1 MERDSSRLLL
11 AGPTRRRLRPAT
23 VLALLFLL
31 PIIAPM
37 TAASVQLQFRAD
49 DFGILSKLDEVQDE
63 REALID
69 DSSVIIEAN
78 QALDQVR
85 LEVRESDGGD
95 PLARLDGALDGVT
108 MQPTASPQVM
118 HPDPYDMMLNP
129 DNHPTEWADNMWGTL
144 LTADNFIV
152 WVHYRSRGGVEYD
165 AYEEIDY
172 AESSF
177 ILGLL
182 GLTSGNDPLLHEVDV
197 DGDGNEDIRVGLTVA
212 VDEQD
217 GWGLEGD
224 PPILWA
230 EPAIEF
236 NVVAIDPNDS
246 LWGALELLEVTLMK
260 QFAYSLTPLASGE
273 SYVWIIDSRFTMAP
287 EDFSLEVGLE
297 RLWFDI
303 SGVGASF
310 LAALIA
316 GIPIFGN
323 PDESD
328 IRIAAIAAP
337 YAIHIDNSEQTDC
350 PSHYDPET
358 EYDLPSHLHPCT
370 VAVGFG
376 YLHFQPST
384 PSGDRPIEEIAY
396 IDLAIHPVEDA
407 IVLPE
412 VIDLVLRNDKL
423 LTTGMGLDGEGGLDT
438 IEYYADERCDLHLHF
453 HEDRSNQTASPS
465 DPYGNTTDSLGWL
478 RGMPSGSLSQQEIR
492 RVFRQVGSESSPTL
506 PGQMPTQLSAI
517 LAIKNFTRDQS
528 NNADDDSLPVNP
540 SEPPDTLVVFQATQS
555 ITEIDYISWFQ
566 RSGAVED
573 HRRLRIHAQDLP
585 TALVLYGT
593 FELSG
598 GNDASEV
605 LENQQADPL
614 SQLLDAT
621 ILNLVDVFLDVGAIV
636 NSIPESIVGIIGGD
650 GGGAGTGGE
659 LHIVLFDDISASR
672 QPMMMGRVRLEL
684 GSGLHPVGSGPHIVM
699 STDLNMT
706 YVEGRHGQMDPLVP
720 VAISLEHD
728 GLIAVHV
735 VNDEASNSQQFSL
748 QTQGGDPLKLIYIEH
763 QGVQLTGSAFQ
774 MVEISEQPATLDLI
788 IGDTEAIWRA
798 DRPIADILYAGR
810 NGTQLQAVLL
820 EGLPANFTMGIT
832 GDFSWVGEQPI
843 SSVSVQMGNASAPRT
858 MDGNHFLFWQDV
870 DTDEASLSAR
880 LTGLSEVGWA
890 APVIPGA
897 EGRDGMPT
905 ATLVTPGD
913 QPLLLALRDE
923 TEWEDSTKGV
933 NGDILIEPLP
943 AVLELAV
950 PSDEDSESGLV
961 IPNFSSESG
970 LSGVG
975 FFLAGFSDLGQSV
988 NDMLGGLATSI
999 SGDGDEAGDFSAGV
1013 TLDANAPFS
1022 LTLDVRQGS
1031 MQLDEPSWVHGLSLS
1046 AGEMDNQTA
1055 FHLRAWLPDLPPVVN
1070 IFVSYENQTVRDVWD
1085 FEVDLAQWIPRRSE
1099 FIIDVHG
1106 LEGRDVEVTALG
1118 LTPGT
1123 ATDLHMVTQLEIET
1137 GQTIPTTTIASHY
1150 EMSHRLD
1157 SVHAMLLDRNSGTR
1171 SEVLLTD
1178 IPRIVDVNA
1187 ALGRRVTLSLSV
1199 PEDQQRDGMGVDSVF
1214 MQQLIHSEGEWWPL
1228 TVFINDVPGDMNL
1241 DVEPSSRFDITQ
1253 DLSFQGMPTLTYSSS
1268 GDGMDMF
1275 ISAAGRAINSH
1286 GDSLLLAENLAS
1298 HATIQPTEDFGV
1310 AISSSGD
1317 GVGRLYVRQSNVP
1330 AAPGVWLQQMEAVG
1344 ENLQS
1349 ATVQVHTIAGI
1360 YPVIEVGDVRGG
1372 RIAATGS
1379 MQIEVSGTTLEA
1391 RGVLIDAQT
1400 TSYIPSASTLGVNG
1414 LTGDLSLLNAVP
1426 GFEGSSTHWLFAEP
1440 LSSAVLTVLA
1450 TIT

>member
-1 MERDSSRLLL
+1 
-11 AGPTRRRLRPAT
+11 
-23 VLALLFLL
+23 
-31 PIIAPM
+31 M
-37 TAASVQLQFRAD
+37 TTASAQLQFRAD

-69 DSSVIIEAN
+69 DSSVITEAN

-108 MQPTASPQVM
+108 MQPTATPQVM

-129 DNHPTEWADNMWGTL
+129 DNHPDEWANNMWGTL

-152 WVHYRSRGGVEYD
+152 WVHYRSRGGVEHD

-172 AESSF
+172 AESAF
-177 ILGLL
+177 IFGLI
-182 GLTSGNDPLLHEVDV
+182 GLVSGDDPLLHEVDV

-273 SYVWIIDSRFTMAP
+273 SYVWVIDSRFTMTP

-358 EYDLPSHLHPCT
+358 EHDLPSHLHPCT

-423 LTTGMGLDGEGGLDT
+423 LTTGMGIDGEGGLDT

-566 RSGAVED
+566 RSGAAED
-573 HRRLRIHAQDLP
+573 HRRLRIHARDLP

-621 ILNLVDVFLDVGAIV
+621 ILNLVDVFLDV
-636 NSIPESIVGIIGGD
+636 
-650 GGGAGTGGE
+650 
-659 LHIVLFDDISASR
+659 
-672 QPMMMGRVRLEL
+672 
-684 GSGLHPVGSGPHIVM
+684 
-699 STDLNMT
+699 
-706 YVEGRHGQMDPLVP
+706 
-720 VAISLEHD
+720 
-728 GLIAVHV
+728 
-735 VNDEASNSQQFSL
+735 
-748 QTQGGDPLKLIYIEH
+748 
-763 QGVQLTGSAFQ
+763 
-774 MVEISEQPATLDLI
+774 
-788 IGDTEAIWRA
+788 
-798 DRPIADILYAGR
+798 
-810 NGTQLQAVLL
+810 
-820 EGLPANFTMGIT
+820 
-832 GDFSWVGEQPI
+832 
-843 SSVSVQMGNASAPRT
+843 
-858 MDGNHFLFWQDV
+858 
-870 DTDEASLSAR
+870 
-880 LTGLSEVGWA
+880 
-890 APVIPGA
+890 
-897 EGRDGMPT
+897 
-905 ATLVTPGD
+905 
-913 QPLLLALRDE
+913 
-923 TEWEDSTKGV
+923 
-933 NGDILIEPLP
+933 
-943 AVLELAV
+943 
-950 PSDEDSESGLV
+950 
-961 IPNFSSESG
+961 
-970 LSGVG
+970 
-975 FFLAGFSDLGQSV
+975 
-988 NDMLGGLATSI
+988 
-999 SGDGDEAGDFSAGV
+999 
-1013 TLDANAPFS
+1013 
-1022 LTLDVRQGS
+1022 
-1031 MQLDEPSWVHGLSLS
+1031 
-1046 AGEMDNQTA
+1046 
-1055 FHLRAWLPDLPPVVN
+1055 
-1070 IFVSYENQTVRDVWD
+1070 
-1085 FEVDLAQWIPRRSE
+1085 
-1099 FIIDVHG
+1099 
-1106 LEGRDVEVTALG
+1106 
-1118 LTPGT
+1118 
-1123 ATDLHMVTQLEIET
+1123 
-1137 GQTIPTTTIASHY
+1137 
-1150 EMSHRLD
+1150 
-1157 SVHAMLLDRNSGTR
+1157 
-1171 SEVLLTD
+1171 
-1178 IPRIVDVNA
+1178 
-1187 ALGRRVTLSLSV
+1187 
-1199 PEDQQRDGMGVDSVF
+1199 
-1214 MQQLIHSEGEWWPL
+1214 
-1228 TVFINDVPGDMNL
+1228 
-1241 DVEPSSRFDITQ
+1241 
-1253 DLSFQGMPTLTYSSS
+1253 
-1268 GDGMDMF
+1268 
-1275 ISAAGRAINSH
+1275 
-1286 GDSLLLAENLAS
+1286 
-1298 HATIQPTEDFGV
+1298 
-1310 AISSSGD
+1310 
-1317 GVGRLYVRQSNVP
+1317 
-1330 AAPGVWLQQMEAVG
+1330 
-1344 ENLQS
+1344 
-1349 ATVQVHTIAGI
+1349 
-1360 YPVIEVGDVRGG
+1360 
-1372 RIAATGS
+1372 
-1379 MQIEVSGTTLEA
+1379 
-1391 RGVLIDAQT
+1391 
-1400 TSYIPSASTLGVNG
+1400 
-1414 LTGDLSLLNAVP
+1414 
-1426 GFEGSSTHWLFAEP
+1426 
-1440 LSSAVLTVLA
+1440 
-1450 TIT
+1450 